1 MRFRYAAAIAVLPF
15 LPALAHAAGMA
26 HDENFIVIASDDALA
41 EDVLAKANQ
50 YRKEVAEEW
59 LGVELPP
66 SVGRAIIDVHI
77 ADDDQGRTWVIDAP
91 DRKHHMLWLTT
102 TRQRALGGMLRHEL
116 THAVLATEL
125 PGLLPAWADEGAAS
139 LADDEERVAI
149 RRQTIAWFSR
159 TGNWPQLETIFAA
172 SSIVAS
178 DKASYAVSASLTEY
192 LLARGDK
199 PRFLKFAV
207 DGKAQGWARALRA
220 HYEIQS
226 VTELEHRWRSWASD
240 ASTADEGNAND
251 SGGDRSNPTERR

>member
-1 MRFRYAAAIAVLPF
+1 MNTRYAACYTARYAALYTARYMVVIAVLPF

-26 HDENFIVIASDDALA
+26 HDENFIVIAADEALA
-41 EDVLAKANQ
+41 EEVLAKANQ
-50 YRKEVAEEW
+50 YRDELAEEW
-59 LGVELPP
+59 LGAELPP

-102 TRQRALGGMLRHEL
+102 TRPRALGGMLRHEL

-125 PGLLPAWADEGAAS
+125 PGRLPAWADEGAAS
-139 LADDEERVAI
+139 LADDEERLEI

-159 TGNWPQLETIFAA
+159 TGNWPDLETIFAA
-172 SSIVAS
+172 RSIVAS

-207 DGKAQGWARALRA
+207 EGKAQGWPRALRT

-226 VTELEHRWRSWASD
+226 VAQLEHDWRLWATSP
-240 ASTADEGNAND
+240 N
-251 SGGDRSNPTERR
+251 RQ